1 MTETRTYPPGV
12 PCWVDTEQP
21 DVAAASEFYGAL
33 FGWTFDDAIPPE
45 VPDTYLIASL
55 QGQPAA
61 AIGPSSASTATW
73 NMYVAVEDAD
83 VSAQA
88 VTSAGG
94 SVLIE
99 PVDAGP
105 GGRLVGC
112 ADPHGAQFRLWQPR
126 KRPGVQV
133 ANLPGS
139 WNFNDLRSGN
149 AAAAQPFYST
159 VFGWEFDDLGF
170 STLIRKPGYGDHL
183 AATIDPGIRER
194 QDAEEGVPPGYAD
207 AVAWLVP
214 AESGQPDLWGTT
226 FAVADR
232 DESAAQAQR
241 LGATVLSTGDT
252 PWTKTAA
259 IRDPQGAELVLS
271 QYLG

>member
-21 DVAAASEFYGAL
+21 DVAAASEFYAAL
-33 FGWTFDDAIPPE
+33 FGWTFEDAIPPD
-45 VPDTYLIASL
+45 VPDTYLIASVEA
-55 QGQPAA
+55 QTAA
-61 AIGPSSASTATW
+61 AIGPSSTSTAAW

-83 VSAQA
+83 VGAQT

-94 SVLIE
+94 SVLLE
-99 PVDAGP
+99 PADAGP

-112 ADPHGAQFRLWQPR
+112 ADPNGAQFRLWQPR
-126 KRPGVQV
+126 KRSGVQV
-133 ANLPGS
+133 ANVAGS
-139 WNFNDLRSGN
+139 WNFNDLRTAD
-149 AAAAQPFYST
+149 AATAQTFYST
-159 VFGWEFDDLGF
+159 VFGWKFDDLGF

-194 QDAEEGVPPGYAD
+194 QEAEDGVPPGYVD

-214 AESGQPDLWGTT
+214 AESGQPEHWGTT

-232 DESAAQAQR
+232 DESAARAQQ
-241 LGATVLSTGDT
+241 LGASVLSTGDT
-252 PWTKTAA
+252 PWTKTAT